1 MSSLLPI
8 SAKSRNPVEESGAS
22 DRNQGEI
29 AVALRKKMATLP
41 TCPRCG
47 SAAHLADAR
56 FCGHCGAN
64 LTDSQS
70 ALPAWQRPAP
80 AKFSHVSMARI
91 ALSCPDCGEPMR
103 FGFRKVCRRCGAKL
117 VMVPRL
123 LHPNHVRV
131 YVAGPRA
138 ALADLAVEGF
148 WLLAGLAVLAAIGA
162 LIR

>member
-1 MSSLLPI
+1 
-8 SAKSRNPVEESGAS
+8 
-22 DRNQGEI
+22 
-29 AVALRKKMATLP
+29 
-41 TCPRCG
+41 
-47 SAAHLADAR
+47 
-56 FCGHCGAN
+56 
-64 LTDSQS
+64 
-70 ALPAWQRPAP
+70 
-80 AKFSHVSMARI
+80 MARI